1 MNDDY
6 RRQPVALLQ
15 ISACNDGPKA
25 RWSEG
30 CWPGRNAMKS
40 WVMRKF
46 THMKLTKGVSEW
58 ENKFATQKKIKLACT
73 VHKKR

>member
-6 RRQPVALLQ
+6 TGRQPVALLQ
-15 ISACNDGPKA
+15 ISACNDGPKT

-30 CWPGRNAMKS
+30 CWDVMKS

-46 THMKLTKGVSEW
+46 THMKLTKGVSKW
-58 ENKFATQKKIKLACT
+58 ENKFETQKKIKLACT